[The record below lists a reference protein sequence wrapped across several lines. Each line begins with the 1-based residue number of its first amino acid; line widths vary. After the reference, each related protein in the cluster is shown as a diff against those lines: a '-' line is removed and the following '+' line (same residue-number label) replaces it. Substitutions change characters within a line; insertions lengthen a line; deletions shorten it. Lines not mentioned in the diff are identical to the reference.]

1 MEKNLSNSD
10 ERLSTAIRLV
20 SVTVQSI
27 IIVANVIVIYI
38 AITTLLRNWEIST
51 VVIECENI
59 AN

>member
-1 MEKNLSNSD
+1 MSV
-10 ERLSTAIRLV
+10 AVRLV
-20 SVTVQSI
+20 SVTLHSI

-59 AN
+59 ANSTLSSNSGKK